1 MSGSNTGWEGN
12 VGFDPHAHMQSTF
25 YNKIDFGPQIYL
37 TRKKSTPHTTNIN
50 FTPFSSS
57 LPSSLLLS
65 LSGFWF
71 PLLPPSQLGSCSV
84 QQGLTPEAAS
94 IVKQAVTL
102 AKRRGHAQVTP
113 LHVANTMLAV
123 TNGLLRTACLQS
135 HSHPLQCKALE
146 LCFNVALNRL
156 PASTSSSPM
165 LQGTHHHHS
174 HPCPSISNALVAA
187 FKRAQ
192 AHQRRGSIE
201 NQQQP
206 LLAVKI
212 ELEQLIISILDD
224 PSVSRVMREAGFSS
238 TQVKSNVEQA
248 VSLEI
253 CSQNNNT
260 IKSKENNNNN
270 NLTQGGD
277 NNNLLDPIRGEDVAS
292 VIDNLGNKKKRSVV
306 IVGECVSGLEGV
318 VRGVMEKVDKG
329 DVGECLQGVK
339 FVSLSLSSFGNVSR
353 VEVEEKVEEL
363 RSLAKNGKGYVLYL
377 GDLKWV
383 FDYRA
388 SQGRACYC
396 PVDHMIMEIGKLV
409 GGGGRF
415 WVMGVATFQA
425 YMRCKN
431 GQPSLET
438 VWGLHPIT
446 IPAGTLR
453 LSLITDSGVQNQPNN
468 KKADNGTSWLLLE
481 GMGDDQKQ
489 PACFAEPSST
499 KNNET
504 EVRSL
509 QNSACN
515 SDSSTS
521 TLPAWL
527 QQYKNE
533 NKGITYND
541 QNCVPVGELC
551 KKWNSMCSSTQ
562 NQPYPNS
569 EKTLTLSSVSP
580 CSSTSGFSYEHN
592 LHQEWPVDD
601 PKDSL
606 NNHHFWLSN
615 NNNEP
620 TLRVYIP
627 ENKDTQPFPSP
638 NPSSNPN
645 SASSSD
651 IMEMEHVTK
660 FKDFTAE
667 NLKTLCNA
675 LEKKVPWQKDIV
687 PEIASTVLQ
696 CRSGKVRRKEN
707 KARNN
712 EVKEETWL
720 FFQGVDVEAKEK
732 IARELA
738 RLVFGSQNDVVSIAL
753 SSFASTRA
761 DSTEDYCRNKR
772 SREETS
778 CSYIERFA
786 EAVCINPHR
795 VFLVED
801 VEQADYC
808 SQLGFKR
815 AIERGSVADSNGQ
828 EVPLCDAIV
837 ILSCESFSSR
847 SRASSPSV
855 KQKPLTQGGN
865 DQHQIVATLE
875 ETGHCSVSLD
885 LNISIDD
892 ENDVQDHSF
901 HDIALLQSVDRRI
914 LFNIR
919 DLREGN
925 YFNNT

>member
-1 MSGSNTGWEGN
+1 MRT
-12 VGFDPHAHMQSTF
+12 
-25 YNKIDFGPQIYL
+25 
-37 TRKKSTPHTTNIN
+37 
-50 FTPFSSS
+50 
-57 LPSSLLLS
+57 
-65 LSGFWF
+65 
-71 PLLPPSQLGSCSV
+71 GSCAV

-113 LHVANTMLAV
+113 LHVANTMLSI

-165 LQGTHHHHS
+165 LQGSHHHHS
-174 HPCPSISNALVAA
+174 HSCPSISNALVAA
-187 FKRAQ
+187 
-192 AHQRRGSIE
+192 
-201 NQQQP
+201 
-206 LLAVKI
+206 
-212 ELEQLIISILDD
+212 
-224 PSVSRVMREAGFSS
+224 
-238 TQVKSNVEQA
+238 NVEQA

-253 CSQNNNT
+253 CSQNNGSN
-260 IKSKENNNNN
+260 IKAKENNS
-270 NLTQGGD
+270 GGEKG
-277 NNNLLDPIRGEDVAS
+277 LVLDAIRGEDVAS
-292 VIDNLGNKKKRSVV
+292 VIDNLGSERKKSVV
-306 IVGECVSGLEGV
+306 IVGECVTSLEGV

-329 DVGECLQGVK
+329 DVGECLRGVK
-339 FVSLSLSSFGNVSR
+339 FISLSLSSFASVSR
-353 VEVEEKVEEL
+353 VEVEQKVEEL
-363 RSLAKNGKGYVLYL
+363 RGLVKASEHSKGYVLYL

-383 FDYRA
+383 FDFRA
-388 SQGRACYC
+388 RGSQGRACYC
-396 PVDHMIMEIGKLV
+396 PVDHMVVEIGKMV
-409 GGGGRF
+409 SGVEENGGRF

-431 GQPSLET
+431 GHPSLET
-438 VWGLHPIT
+438 LWGLHPIT
-446 IPAGTLR
+446 IPAGSLR
-453 LSLITDSGVQNQPNN
+453 LSLITDSGLQHQPTN
-468 KKADNGTSWLLLE
+468 KKADNRTSWLLLE
-481 GMGDDQKQ
+481 GVGDDHKQ
-489 PACFAEPSST
+489 QPCFAEPST
-499 KNNET
+499 KNET

-509 QNSACN
+509 QSSTCN
-515 SDSSTS
+515 SDSSS
-521 TLPAWL
+521 PTLPAWL

-551 KKWNSMCSSTQ
+551 KKWNPMCCSIQ
-562 NQPYPNS
+562 KQPYPS

-580 CSSTSGFSYEHN
+580 SSSTSGFSYEHQHPN
-592 LHQEWPVDD
+592 VHQTHQEWHVAE

-606 NNHHFWLSN
+606 SNHHFWNTSN
-615 NNNEP
+615 GCNPNEP

-627 ENKDTQPFPSP
+627 ENNETTKQPFSSSP

-651 IMEMEHVTK
+651 VMEVEHVCK
-660 FKDFTAE
+660 FKELSSE

-675 LEKKVPWQKDIV
+675 LEKKVPWQKDII
-687 PEIASTVLQ
+687 PEIATTVLQ
-696 CRSGKVRRKEN
+696 CRSGIVRRKG
-707 KARNN
+707 KVRNS

-738 RLVFGSQNDVVSIAL
+738 RLVFGSHNDVVSVAL

-761 DSTEDYCRNKR
+761 DSTEDCSRNKR

-786 EAVCINPHR
+786 EAISCNPHR

-801 VEQADYC
+801 IEQADYC
-808 SQLGFKR
+808 SQIGFKR
-815 AIERGSVADSNGQ
+815 AIERGRVVDSNRE
-828 EVPLCDAIV
+828 EVSLCDAII

-847 SRASSPSV
+847 SRACSPSV
-855 KQKPLTQGGN
+855 KQKSLTEDN
-865 DQHQIVATLE
+865 VATLE
-875 ETGHCSVSLD
+875 ETSPCVSLD

-892 ENDVQDHSF
+892 ENEVEDRSVDE
-901 HDIALLQSVDRRI
+901 IGLLESVDRKI
-914 LFNIR
+914 IFNYQE
-919 DLREGN
+919 L
-925 YFNNT
+925 